1 MSQKTIIAVE
11 QNTTPTVTET
21 KSAWDKIAP
30 GYDRTNTPTQM
41 WLGEQ
46 GLRRA
51 GLHSGMRFLDVAAG
65 SGALSIPV
73 ARLGA
78 RVLATDQSPVMLKL
92 LQKRASKEGL
102 DIKTR
107 VMDGHAL
114 DLDDDS
120 FDIAGSQFGVML
132 FPDMPKGISEMARVV
147 KPGGRV
153 LMIVYGDP
161 HKIEF
166 FAFFVRAIQ
175 SVLPDFT
182 GPPMDPPPLPFQLQS
197 PERLRQELAAVGL
210 KDIKVETLIETTAF
224 ETGKALW
231 EWLIYSNPIV
241 QTVLA
246 SLDLSS
252 DKRDLIQQAL
262 ERLVRN
268 RAGGG
273 STAKL
278 TNSIN
283 IGIGT
288 KRNAEGVP

>member
-1 MSQKTIIAVE
+1 
-11 QNTTPTVTET
+11 
-21 KSAWDKIAP
+21 
-30 GYDRTNTPTQM
+30 
-41 WLGEQ
+41 
-46 GLRRA
+46 
-51 GLHSGMRFLDVAAG
+51 
-65 SGALSIPV
+65 
-73 ARLGA
+73 
-78 RVLATDQSPVMLKL
+78 
-92 LQKRASKEGL
+92 
-102 DIKTR
+102 
-107 VMDGHAL
+107 
-114 DLDDDS
+114 
-120 FDIAGSQFGVML
+120 
-132 FPDMPKGISEMARVV
+132 
-147 KPGGRV
+147 
-153 LMIVYGDP
+153 MIVYGDP